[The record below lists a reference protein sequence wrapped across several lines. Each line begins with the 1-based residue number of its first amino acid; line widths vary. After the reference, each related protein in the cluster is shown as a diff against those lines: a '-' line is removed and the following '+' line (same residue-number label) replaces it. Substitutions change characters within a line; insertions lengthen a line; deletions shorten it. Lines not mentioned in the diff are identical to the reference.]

1 MKKSKPLTGETVIFT
16 GTPKSED
23 ALKMVE
29 DYGGAPVSLPLIQVE
44 EMIETTDALRL
55 EACATYDWLIFT
67 SQSAVEAFKNKLARH
82 DRSVETI
89 PSNIAAIGTK
99 TAAALEKIGFTVKFI
114 PTVFSADVFVKEF
127 KPTEDESRS
136 LLFLRG
142 SIAGPTIREELPFK
156 VDDWTVYHTEYVK
169 DNAEKLI
176 HLIQERENVSVLF
189 ASPSAVDVFT
199 KEVMPMTGWDGYTIA
214 AIGHITENALIKAGA
229 TVDVRPEIYT
239 LQALVEKLANRKDV
253 HRESF

>member
-1 MKKSKPLTGETVIFT
+1 MKKSKPLTGETVVFT
-16 GTPKSED
+16 GTPKSRD

-29 DYGGAPVSLPLIQVE
+29 DYGGTPISLPLIQVE
-44 EMIETTDALRL
+44 ELIETTDALRL

-67 SQSAVEAFKNKLARH
+67 SQSAVMAFKNKLERH
-82 DRSVETI
+82 HVSVESI

-99 TAAALEKIGFTVKFI
+99 TAAALEKIGFTVRFI

-127 KPTEDESRS
+127 QPTEDESRS

-142 SIAGPTIREELPFK
+142 SMAGPTIREELPFK
-156 VDDWTVYHTEYVK
+156 VDDWTIYHTEYVT
-169 DNAEKLI
+169 DHAEKLI
-176 HLIQERENVSVLF
+176 RLIQERENLSVLF

-199 KEVMPMTGWDGYTIA
+199 KKVVPITGWDGYTTC
-214 AIGHITENALIKAGA
+214 AIGHITERALVKAGA
-229 TVDVRPEIYT
+229 KVEVRPDIYT

-253 HRESF
+253 QRES